1 MKLKCLKYSKLG
13 NAGDEI
19 EITGRQAHE
28 LIAVGICE
36 EVKAPKETKPA
47 TEKKTK
53 GGKKP
58 AEKIE
63 TK

>member
-19 EITGRQAHE
+19 EITGKQAQD
-28 LIAVGICE
+28 LILVGICE
-36 EVKAPKETKPA
+36 EIKPA
-47 TEKKTK
+47 KEEKKTK